1 MLSSCFETVAKK
13 KKQFNSLGIN
23 AVQITSTRTETVIDT
38 ITNVVRPK
46 PSPTVPPIAT
56 TGFEH
61 CGAGVNFTEF
71 KVEYFK
77 KTITVRVNG
86 TNPLNIQNWEVNLF
100 VYFDPRHQVKLN
112 FTNCAQG
119 EIPNPLNTNGF
130 GCFVN
135 VTNKP
140 NFGFVGWQTN
150 LFDDDGIPDIAFEI
164 PGMGSYAVLTLLPP
178 PEDINNVKYVDIGC
192 LSVPI
197 GNPNTAY
204 FHEVVFASTT
214 IVGLGILFACG
225 NYLVSNSFHLD
236 RSSHNQTQYDHQGH
250 HNHNQTQYY
259 HQGHHNHNQTQ
270 YDHQG
275 HRNHNQTQYDHQG
288 HHNHNQTQYDHQGH
302 HNHNQTQYDHQ
313 GHHNHDQTQ
322 YDHQG
327 HHNHDQTQYDHQS
340 HHNYNQTQYDHQD
353 NHNHNHDHNCEHWPN
368 NHHDNCEH
376 WPDNHHDNGEHW
388 PDNHHDNCEHWPD
401 RHHDNAEHWPDS
413 HHNNDEHWPDSHHD
427 NGEHWP
433 DNHHDNCEHWPDNHH
448 DNCEHWPDRHHDNA
462 EHWPDSHHNND
473 EHWPDSHHDNGEH
486 GCDHHSNKNDNFNHN
501 VPNIEF
507 LSNAVNKLRETTI
520 CAYMNICDVVA
531 STGYIGFDDSNICI
545 RNRVTNTNSDTPPP
559 QYLFFANTTND
570 EKITFNNPNG
580 FSTYASIFKVP
591 DMNLFFVVFISFL
604 IAMATA
610 LVSILLIVLISF
622 ALKKYWKKWP
632 KVEYFAQKSYLF
644 VYGGLFRVGILHS
657 RTIDTTE
664 LAEEVIINYNK

>member
-1 MLSSCFETVAKK
+1 M
-13 KKQFNSLGIN
+13 
-23 AVQITSTRTETVIDT
+23 
-38 ITNVVRPK
+38 RPK
-46 PSPTVPPIAT
+46 PSPTVPAIAT

-130 GCFVN
+130 GCFIN

-140 NFGFVGWQTN
+140 DFGFVGWQTN

-178 PEDINNVKYVDIGC
+178 PEDINNVNYVDIGC

-204 FHEVVFASTT
+204 SHEVVFASTT

-225 NYLVSNSFHLD
+225 NYLVSSSFHLD
-236 RSSHNQTQYDHQGH
+236 GNSHNQTQYDHQGH
-250 HNHNQTQYY
+250 HNHNQTQYD
-259 HQGHHNHNQTQ
+259 HQDHLNHNQLQ

-275 HRNHNQTQYDHQG
+275 HLNHNQIQYDHQGHFNHNQLQYDHQGHLNHNQTQHDHQGHLNHNQLQYDHQG

-302 HNHNQTQYDHQ
+302 HNHNQTQYNHQ
-313 GHHNHDQTQ
+313 DHHNH
-322 YDHQG
+322 
-327 HHNHDQTQYDHQS
+327 
-340 HHNYNQTQYDHQD
+340 NQTQYDHQD
-353 NHNHNHDHNCEHWPN
+353 HYNHNHNHDHNCEHWP
-368 NHHDNCEH
+368 
-376 WPDNHHDNGEHW
+376 
-388 PDNHHDNCEHWPD
+388 D
-401 RHHDNAEHWPDS
+401 RHHDNVGFVKVD
-413 HHNNDEHWPDSHHD
+413 
-427 NGEHWP
+427 
-433 DNHHDNCEHWPDNHH
+433 
-448 DNCEHWPDRHHDNA
+448 
-462 EHWPDSHHNND
+462 
-473 EHWPDSHHDNGEH
+473 
-486 GCDHHSNKNDNFNHN
+486 
-501 VPNIEF
+501 F
-507 LSNAVNKLRETTI
+507 LSNAANKLRETTI
-520 CAYMNICDVVA
+520 CAYMNICDVAA
-531 STGYIGFDDSNICI
+531 STGYIGFDDSNTCI
-545 RNRVTNTNSDTPPP
+545 KNRVTNTNSDTPAP

-570 EKITFNNPNG
+570 EKVTFNNPNG

-604 IAMATA
+604 IALATA

-644 VYGGLFRVGILHS
+644 VYGGLFRVNSKFYQNIESFYQESVAKYGPNEATKYHPHISMTGFFTLKSFIPSSIEIQEIIRPNNFSKSLIISLNANKILHNLINELS
-657 RTIDTTE
+657 NKDNLLVSKIENLAKKLIDFHDIVKE
-664 LAEEVIINYNK
+664 KEHWNIILYKRVLHAKNLDEKHLFREIKKWEI

>member
-275 HRNHNQTQYDHQG
+275 H
-288 HHNHNQTQYDHQGH
+288 

-327 HHNHDQTQYDHQS
+327 HHNHDQTQYDHQ
-340 HHNYNQTQYDHQD
+340 
-353 NHNHNHDHNCEHWPN
+353 
-368 NHHDNCEH
+368 
-376 WPDNHHDNGEHW
+376 
-388 PDNHHDNCEHWPD
+388 
-401 RHHDNAEHWPDS
+401 
-413 HHNNDEHWPDSHHD
+413 
-427 NGEHWP
+427 
-433 DNHHDNCEHWPDNHH
+433 
-448 DNCEHWPDRHHDNA
+448 
-462 EHWPDSHHNND
+462 
-473 EHWPDSHHDNGEH
+473 
-486 GCDHHSNKNDNFNHN
+486 
-501 VPNIEF
+501 IEF

-644 VYGGLFRVGILHS
+644 VYGGLFRV
-657 RTIDTTE
+657 
-664 LAEEVIINYNK
+664 

>member
-1 MLSSCFETVAKK
+1 MQAILSTTISNSNSNVELGDFKK
-13 KKQFNSLGIN
+13 YYDDSDGKD
-23 AVQITSTRTETVIDT
+23 TVIDT
-38 ITNVVRPK
+38 ITNVMRPK
-46 PSPTVPPIAT
+46 PSPTVPAIAT

-112 FTNCAQG
+112 FTNCIQG

-130 GCFVN
+130 GCFIN
-135 VTNKP
+135 VINKP
-140 NFGFVGWQTN
+140 NFDFVGWQTN

-164 PGMGSYAVLTLLPP
+164 PGMGSYAVLTLLPS

-204 FHEVVFASTT
+204 SHEVVFASTT

-225 NYLVSNSFHLD
+225 NYLVSIGFVKVD
-236 RSSHNQTQYDHQGH
+236 
-250 HNHNQTQYY
+250 
-259 HQGHHNHNQTQ
+259 
-270 YDHQG
+270 
-275 HRNHNQTQYDHQG
+275 
-288 HHNHNQTQYDHQGH
+288 
-302 HNHNQTQYDHQ
+302 
-313 GHHNHDQTQ
+313 
-322 YDHQG
+322 
-327 HHNHDQTQYDHQS
+327 
-340 HHNYNQTQYDHQD
+340 
-353 NHNHNHDHNCEHWPN
+353 
-368 NHHDNCEH
+368 
-376 WPDNHHDNGEHW
+376 
-388 PDNHHDNCEHWPD
+388 
-401 RHHDNAEHWPDS
+401 
-413 HHNNDEHWPDSHHD
+413 
-427 NGEHWP
+427 
-433 DNHHDNCEHWPDNHH
+433 
-448 DNCEHWPDRHHDNA
+448 
-462 EHWPDSHHNND
+462 
-473 EHWPDSHHDNGEH
+473 
-486 GCDHHSNKNDNFNHN
+486 
-501 VPNIEF
+501 F

-520 CAYMNICDVVA
+520 CAYMNICDVAA
-531 STGYIGFDDSNICI
+531 STGYIGFDDSNTCI
-545 RNRVTNTNSDTPPP
+545 KNRVTNTNSDTPAP

-570 EKITFNNPNG
+570 EKVTFNNPNG

-604 IAMATA
+604 IALATA

-664 LAEEVIINYNK
+664 LAEENSKFYQNIESFYQESVAKYGPNEATKYHPHISMTGFFTLKSFIPSSIEIQEIIRPNNFSKSLIISLNANKILHNLINELSNKDNLLVSKIENLAKKLIDFHDIVKEKEHWNIILYERVLHAKKLDEKHLFREIKKWEI